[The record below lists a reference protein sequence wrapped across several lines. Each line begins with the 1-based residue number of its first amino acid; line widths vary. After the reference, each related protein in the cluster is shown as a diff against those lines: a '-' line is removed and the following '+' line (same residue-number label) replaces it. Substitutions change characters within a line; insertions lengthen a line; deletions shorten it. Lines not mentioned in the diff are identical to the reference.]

1 MAAIQLPTRPIIVCG
16 IARSGTS
23 LTGELINSS
32 EDIVLFPEMSVHST
46 SSQIDLL
53 KEVRATLKAQPW
65 REFTPEGIEGRVV
78 ELLRRIWGSVR
89 DPERFDDEGQ
99 PRFGL
104 KQPHAEE
111 WSEQFVETLG
121 AYRPQYVY
129 TIRDPQGIYHS
140 TLRMSAWGDFDPD
153 EFTDRFLASIETAGD
168 LVAAGDMFVFDLSRA
183 SEDPAYRKQK
193 GNDLFEF
200 LDLPMSDFTHQ
211 VLDRWPAMNRSGGE
225 NKGPIPDEEIQERL
239 QAFQDGRKFQNLL
252 AAAERLSKL
261 EPASLGS

>member
-1 MAAIQLPTRPIIVCG
+1 MAAIQPPTRPIIVCG
-16 IARSGTS
+16 MARSGTS

-53 KEVRATLKAQPW
+53 KEVRATLKGQPW
-65 REFTPEGIEGRVV
+65 REFTPEEIEGRVV
-78 ELLRRIWGSVR
+78 ELLRRIWGSAR
-89 DPERFDDEGQ
+89 DPELFDDEGQ

-129 TIRDPQGIYHS
+129 TIRDPDGIYHS

-153 EFTDRFLASIETAGD
+153 EFTDRFLASIETADG
-168 LVAAGDMFVFDLSRA
+168 LVAAGDMFVFDLARA

-193 GNDLFEF
+193 GNDLFEY
-200 LDLPMSDFTHQ
+200 LDLPMNDFTHQ

-225 NKGPIPDEEIQERL
+225 NKGPIPDAEIQERL
-239 QAFQDGRKFQNLL
+239 QAFQNGRKFQNLL